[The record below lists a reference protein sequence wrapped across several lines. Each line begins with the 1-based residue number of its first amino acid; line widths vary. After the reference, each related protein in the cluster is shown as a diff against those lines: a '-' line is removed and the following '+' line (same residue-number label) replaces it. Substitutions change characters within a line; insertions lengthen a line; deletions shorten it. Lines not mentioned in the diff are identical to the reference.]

1 MRKRLLWILFTIPLI
16 LSVITME
23 VNAQDHDIAIVS
35 VTPSTTRV
43 KLGDF
48 VNINVTVAN
57 EGSFTETFN
66 VTLYYDSTQIETP
79 QNVTDLVAGANY
91 TLSFVWSTTDVA
103 EEVYA
108 AIDKQKTYNITATAS
123 TVSGETDTADN
134 TLELDRVVTILSYYI
149 AVVPDTIIDL
159 NLTQGENFTVSIY
172 TDYNGSD
179 VWGWEFSLTYN
190 PFVLKGV
197 NFTNGDLIHT
207 DKDPDATFMPGAFN
221 DTLGEL
227 SLTGAFFFFQPPDV
241 PSTTSGPGVFANV
254 TFTVVGMGDSNLT
267 LGSDTRLK
275 GYQETTDYYD
285 LISIFEPGA
294 AYPVHLLNGYFRN
307 SAEIPGHDVAI
318 ISVTPFP
325 TSVFEGE
332 SINIT
337 VIVENKGDITDSFD
351 VEAKFLF
358 VGLPRHTA
366 VRIDETTVFG
376 LAPGAQKTIT
386 FSWRTVVGAA
396 GNYTIIAIADLP
408 TDGNMTNNELESIVV
423 TLKIRET
430 PIPIELIL
438 GIGVVVVGIIIA
450 LAIYNAKLKK
460 KR

>member
-16 LSVITME
+16 FSVITME

-35 VTPSTTRV
+35 VTTSTTRA

-108 AIDKQKTYNITATAS
+108 AIDKQKTYEITATAS

-134 TLELDRVVTILSYYI
+134 TLELDRDVTILSYYI

-179 VWGWEFSLTYN
+179 VWNWEFSLTYN

-197 NFTNGDLIHT
+197 SLTNGDLIHT
-207 DKDPDATFMPGAFN
+207 DKDPSANFLPGTFNNTIGK
-221 DTLGEL
+221 L
-227 SLTGAFFFFQPPDV
+227 SLTGAFFFYIPPEV
-241 PSTTSGPGVFANV
+241 PHTTSGPGVFANV

-267 LGSDTRLK
+267 LGIDTRLK
-275 GYQETTDYYD
+275 GYQETTGHYD
-285 LISIFEPGA
+285 LINTIKPGGGFSE
-294 AYPVHLLNGYFRN
+294 HLLNGYFRN
-307 SAEIPGHDVAI
+307 SAELPEHDVAI

-351 VEAKFLF
+351 VVAKYLF
-358 VGLPRHTA
+358 VGDPRHTA
-366 VRIDETTVFG
+366 IRIDEINVFG
-376 LAPGAQKTIT
+376 LAPGAQKTLT
-386 FSWRTVVGAA
+386 FSWRSEVGAA

-408 TDGNMTNNELESIVV
+408 TDGNMTNNERESIVV

-450 LAIYNAKLKK
+450 LAIYNVKLKK